1 MPNISNYKNHESP
14 LLRAAY
20 WLAMLSFEDSS
31 NFEVL
36 QSLSKECEEAFQQ
49 SFAADVATCSC
60 PTFIPC
66 HIEGKLVCADCKKP
80 RRR

>member
-1 MPNISNYKNHESP
+1 MDYQQAYKVAEKINTFFGLGFDGRKMSQ
-14 LLRAAY
+14 LSQIIINNAA
-20 WLAMLSFEDSS
+20 
-31 NFEVL
+31 
-36 QSLSKECEEAFQQ
+36 QQ

-80 RRR
+80 QRR